1 MQFPESSKSQSDE
14 ELVLLAKAG
23 DDRAFRQLLL
33 RYCKVIKSIAG
44 KYFVQGTE
52 LCDRVQIC
60 EVALWQAIRKYNPGK
75 GPFGPFA
82 RLIITRKLQ
91 SAVTHSNRHKN
102 ELFNYTASLD
112 ANLYDESNDSLYNFV
127 VEEQSDPAVSVID
140 SEFKQDFIE
149 FIRTRLSPT
158 EYRITVEMLNHINAK
173 KIDADY
179 RHERV
184 SVYRDIARDLNIST
198 KCIDNAW
205 QRVKKKLKVWY
216 EKRTDIRV

>member
-1 MQFPESSKSQSDE
+1 MQFPESSGSKSDE

-102 ELFNYTASLD
+102 ELFNFTASLD

-140 SEFKQDFIE
+140 SEFKRDFIE